1 MSNYSINSYSD
12 PKADSTDDFVEAAEL
27 LASHRRPVVWMLAI
41 QVAVLGA
48 ISIRLTSPTLAA
60 VGTMVA
66 LLAGFLWYANSVWL
80 LAFAFLVIGVQ
91 AVTVGGGE
99 IALVQDNYLLNCGL
113 ILLMLVASFRYIE
126 LRRYSRTFD
135 TRKPYRELEVP
146 NKRRLSTG
154 IWVVLTQIVRRHWY
168 NSVFA
173 ILGAFLLLRNFPESQ
188 ALIKQYWLQPSAG
201 RFIFLSLLLFFGW
214 FIFRTMISIW
224 DWFRLTPEQADVA
237 IRSLANR
244 EFWSETAGVQKRKNK
259 LKIKDAD

>member
-80 LAFAFLVIGVQ
+80 LAFSFVVIGVQ
-91 AVTVGGGE
+91 IITVSTGE
-99 IALVQDNYLLNCGL
+99 ISWVQENDLLNCGL

-126 LRRYSRTFD
+126 LCKYSRTFD
-135 TRKPYRELEVP
+135 TKKSYRELEVP

-154 IWVVLTQIVRRHWY
+154 AWVVLTQIVRRHWY

-173 ILGAFLLLRNFPESQ
+173 VLVAFLLLRNFPESQ
-188 ALIKQYWLQPSAG
+188 TLAEQYWLQPTAG

-244 EFWSETAGVQKRKNK
+244 EFWSETAGVQKRKSK
-259 LKIKDAD
+259 LKTRDAD